1 MLFMCK
7 PTFCLEHLLN
17 TLAAWGILHQNDRTN
32 EYSNC
37 SNDNYPPAQI
47 IPKINKRILVL

>member
-37 SNDNYPPAQI
+37 SNDNYPPIQI